1 MSLASISV
9 KRPTAVSMFFVGIV
23 LVGII
28 AFRML
33 PVEMMP
39 NISFGNITI
48 NIDVR
53 GGMPASEVEKR
64 IAQPTEEAVGS
75 VTHLKNI
82 LSISKE
88 GNATI
93 ILEFEPGTN
102 MEFAAL

>member
-1 MSLASISV
+1 MNLPQLSV
-9 KRPTAVSMFFVGIV
+9 RRPTAISMLFIGIG
-23 LVGII
+23 LIGMI
-28 AFRML
+28 AFRLL

-39 NISFGNITI
+39 NTSFGDITI

-53 GGMPASEVEKR
+53 GGIPASEIEKR
-64 IAQPTEEAVGS
+64 IAKPVEEAVGT

-88 GNATI
+88 GNTVV

-102 MEFAAL
+102 MDFAA